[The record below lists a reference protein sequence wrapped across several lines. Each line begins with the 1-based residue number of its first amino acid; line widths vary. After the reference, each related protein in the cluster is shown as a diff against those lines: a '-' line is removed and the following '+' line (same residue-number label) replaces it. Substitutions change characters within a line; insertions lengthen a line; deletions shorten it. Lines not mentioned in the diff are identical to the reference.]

1 MSRVLRAACAAV
13 LSLVLL
19 APTVAHADRWTSPDE
34 IGDVEGWTY
43 DPEPK
48 PCGTDI
54 EVDGSDESNTD
65 ITGLAVRHTRRTM
78 IITTRF
84 AGLEPGLEQWV
95 ALYVRSDDGGWW
107 LDVDRFQ
114 TRSGSWR
121 VTTFMAE
128 EPRLPDPDDV
138 EGCGIGIA
146 LMDVGC
152 RTEPLVDFDRDLIR
166 LVVPRRCMGNPRWVR
181 VGADAYRFVE
191 PTDPDDESFTV
202 FSDEW
207 DGGVELSYWMPPFG
221 PRVRA
226 TTGALLGDPA
236 VGDPAVAPS
245 TRGQR
250 RHLVVRDGDIFARR

>member
-114 TRSGSWR
+114 TAAGPGGSRRSWRRSPGCRIPTMSKGAGSGSRSWTS
-121 VTTFMAE
+121 VA
-128 EPRLPDPDDV
+128 
-138 EGCGIGIA
+138 
-146 LMDVGC
+146 
-152 RTEPLVDFDRDLIR
+152 
-166 LVVPRRCMGNPRWVR
+166 
-181 VGADAYRFVE
+181 
-191 PTDPDDESFTV
+191 
-202 FSDEW
+202 
-207 DGGVELSYWMPPFG
+207 
-221 PRVRA
+221 
-226 TTGALLGDPA
+226 
-236 VGDPAVAPS
+236 APS
-245 TRGQR
+245 PWSTST
-250 RHLVVRDGDIFARR
+250 AT